1 MGAFVIVSL
10 LLFPSVPSFSN
21 LSDMQVG
28 CQGPPDLSLYIVP
41 LVCALSLG
49 GPYDADSTALP
60 AEHAVPA
67 HARVLKKPAEVL
79 GQEEPSRVDY
89 VMRLVKQDKQ
99 PAQMVD
105 TLSAIMDNETEP
117 FVLNLFR
124 LIIME
129 SEKAA
134 QGLL

>member
-1 MGAFVIVSL
+1 M
-10 LLFPSVPSFSN
+10 
-21 LSDMQVG
+21 
-28 CQGPPDLSLYIVP
+28 
-41 LVCALSLG
+41 
-49 GPYDADSTALP
+49 
-60 AEHAVPA
+60 
-67 HARVLKKPAEVL
+67 LKKTVEVL
-79 GQEEPSRVDY
+79 GQEEPSMVDY
-89 VMRLVKQDKQ
+89 VMSLVKQHSS

>member
-1 MGAFVIVSL
+1 MRGVWVRCLKTLHAC
-10 LLFPSVPSFSN
+10 SN
-21 LSDMQVG
+21 EIQQDRTG
-28 CQGPPDLSLYIVP
+28 
-41 LVCALSLG
+41 
-49 GPYDADSTALP
+49 DADSTALP
-60 AEHAVPA
+60 AEHSVPA
-67 HARVLKKPAEVL
+67 HVQVLKKTVEVL
-79 GQEEPSRVDY
+79 GQEEPSMVDY
-89 VMRLVKQDKQ
+89 VMSLVKQHKQ

>member
-1 MGAFVIVSL
+1 M
-10 LLFPSVPSFSN
+10 
-21 LSDMQVG
+21 
-28 CQGPPDLSLYIVP
+28 
-41 LVCALSLG
+41 
-49 GPYDADSTALP
+49 
-60 AEHAVPA
+60 
-67 HARVLKKPAEVL
+67 
-79 GQEEPSRVDY
+79 VDY
-89 VMRLVKQDKQ
+89 VMSLVKQHSS